1 MLTTNRRRSYAIPQ
15 SFNHYAYVNNDPVNF
30 VDPSGLDTC
39 HTDPATGQTVCI
51 PDINGGVVTVNIPSY
66 LYSPSYAGIYQ
77 FRSDTD
83 LWRTIIGI
91 PPSTGTP
98 TGGGTTA
105 PPQKPTPEKPK
116 QDYQALYDKVK
127 SDCLAREKAKADG
140 FRAAYRDQY
149 GHRVVRSMGSGAF
162 KGVVR
167 GAYAGA
173 IGGEFI
179 EPAAG
184 GLPGA
189 IYGAVVGGIFGA
201 ASGVFSSVVK
211 EPIYR
216 GWYDYWNYRPALNTS
231 QLDCDAEAR
240 TAVFDA
246 QH

>member
-1 MLTTNRRRSYAIPQ
+1 MEIECGYNEFGDPIYCTYTNEFADRAFWLRFILDSQ
-15 SFNHYAYVNNDPVNF
+15 F
-30 VDPSGLDTC
+30 SGLPGDRP
-39 HTDPATGQTVCI
+39 H
-51 PDINGGVVTVNIPSY
+51 
-66 LYSPSYAGIYQ
+66 
-77 FRSDTD
+77 
-83 LWRTIIGI
+83 
-91 PPSTGTP
+91 
-98 TGGGTTA
+98 GGGDPGPPT
-105 PPQKPTPEKPK
+105 PDPQKPAQEKPK

-127 SDCLAREKAKADG
+127 NDCLAREKAKADG

-149 GHRVVRSMGSGAF
+149 GHRVVRSMGSGAV

-173 IGGEFI
+173 VGGEFI
-179 EPAAG
+179 EPVG
-184 GLPGA
+184 GGFPGA
-189 IYGAVVGGIFGA
+189 IYGAVIGGIFGA

-216 GWYDYWNYRPALNTS
+216 EWYDHWNYRPALNTS